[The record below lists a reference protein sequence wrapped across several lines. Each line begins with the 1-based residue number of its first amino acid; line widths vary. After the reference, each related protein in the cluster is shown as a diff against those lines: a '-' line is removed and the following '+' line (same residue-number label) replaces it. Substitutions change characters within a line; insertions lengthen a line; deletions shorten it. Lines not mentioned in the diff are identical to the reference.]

1 MDPCYSLLHADTGEE
16 NISRHKM
23 EAIVYH
29 ILIPMILKQGNHE
42 DDHTP
47 DPRYTL
53 LKLYIL
59 PQSTKYLWYKHLS
72 KMFTMKRIFFWKHI
86 LTVHLNGGITKI

>member
-59 PQSTKYLWYKHLS
+59 HKVPNICGTNIYLKCL
-72 KMFTMKRIFFWKHI
+72 
-86 LTVHLNGGITKI
+86 L